1 MGTILATSRTP
12 DVMRELGKR
21 MRRLRLQRNQSIQ
34 ELAEE
39 AGVGVNTIRRLEV
52 GQSVGTIYFVRI
64 LRAMGRLS
72 ALDAFLPEPEVSP
85 IQVAKLKGRERQ
97 RASRSTGG

>member
-1 MGTILATSRTP
+1 
-12 DVMRELGKR
+12 
-21 MRRLRLQRNQSIQ
+21 
-34 ELAEE
+34 
-39 AGVGVNTIRRLEV
+39 V